1 MVTKFKLS
9 ALALCLALI
18 APTVS
23 FAEVGAKSKQNEV
36 LDTIYTL
43 SNSTLQNEVLT
54 FQRTSSGMV
63 VAGRVSTGGRGT
75 GGGLGNQGALT
86 FSRDG
91 QYLFAVNPGSN
102 DVSVFSVRKNGQLT
116 LIDRAGDLGTRP
128 VSVTVD
134 HNRVYVLNA
143 GDDSIYG
150 YAFNRKQ
157 GVLSPLADSHKNL
170 SGTGTA
176 PAQISFDNEGEALV
190 VTEKATNKIT
200 TFILSETNTPSD
212 GVSYNSAAPTPFG
225 FAFGKRNQLFV
236 SEAVGGNAG
245 ASSLS
250 SYNVNEGG
258 VLELISG
265 AVPDTET
272 AACWVVIT
280 PSGRIA
286 YTTNTGSS
294 SISSYTIKPDGK
306 LTLLQ
311 AIAAK
316 TAGPTDLAM
325 SVDGKILY
333 ALSIGAKT
341 IDVFNIDKNG
351 ALTKHA
357 NVGSLPAGAT
367 GLVVR

>member
-1 MVTKFKLS
+1 M
-9 ALALCLALI
+9 LI
-18 APTVS
+18 APALS
-23 FAEVGAKSKQNEV
+23 LAETGLARKSEV
-36 LDTIYTL
+36 QDTIYTL
-43 SNSTLQNEVLT
+43 SNNTAQNEVLS
-54 FQRTSSGMV
+54 FQRTSNGMV
-63 VAGRVSTGGRGT
+63 VAGRFSTGGRGT
-75 GGGLGNQGALT
+75 GGGLGNQGALEL
-86 FSRDG
+86 SKDG
-91 QYLFAVNPGSN
+91 AYLFAVNPGSN
-102 DVSVFSVRKNGQLT
+102 DLSVFSVGIAGQLT

-134 HNRVYVLNA
+134 HNRVYVVNA

-150 YAFNRKQ
+150 YTFNRKQ
-157 GVLSPLADSHKNL
+157 GKLSPLANSHKNL

-200 TFILSETNTPSD
+200 TFALDEANTPAD

-225 FAFGKRNQLFV
+225 FYFGKRNQLFV
-236 SEAVGGNAG
+236 SEAVGGSQG

-250 SYNVNEGG
+250 SYNIDEDG

-265 AVPDTET
+265 PVRDTET
-272 AACWVVIT
+272 AACWVVTT
-280 PSGRIA
+280 PNGRIA

-294 SISSYTIKPDGK
+294 SISSYTIKPGGK
-306 LTLLQ
+306 LILLQ

-316 TAGPTDLAM
+316 TAAPTDLAI

-333 ALSIGAKT
+333 ALSVGAKT

-351 ALTKHA
+351 ALTKLV
-357 NVGSLPAGAT
+357 NVGALATGVT